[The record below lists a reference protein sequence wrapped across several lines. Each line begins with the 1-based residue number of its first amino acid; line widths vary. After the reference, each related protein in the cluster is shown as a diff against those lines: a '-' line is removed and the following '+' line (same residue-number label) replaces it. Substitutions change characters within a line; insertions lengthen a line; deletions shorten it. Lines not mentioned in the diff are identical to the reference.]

1 MIKDKPNTNLREN
14 AELTISLYDSLEKL
28 SKNKDFKNLI
38 EYGFM
43 ELYSLNQVSMLA
55 APGVD
60 RSSIYSDLHGV
71 SVLQNFL
78 LVIERLGEQ
87 AKAAQ
92 AEELESELED
102 SEE

>member
-14 AELTISLYDSLEKL
+14 IDLAVSLYDSLERL
-28 SKNKDFKNLI
+28 STNADFKNLI

-43 ELYSLNQVSMLA
+43 ELYALNQVGMLA
-55 APGVD
+55 SPGSD
-60 RSSIYSDLHGV
+60 RPSIYSDLHGI
-71 SVLQNFL
+71 SVLSNFL

-92 AEELESELED
+92 AESLESELD

>member
-14 AELTISLYDSLEKL
+14 IDLAVSLYDSLERL
-28 SKNKDFKNLI
+28 STNADFKNLI

-43 ELYSLNQVSMLA
+43 ELYALNQVGMLA
-55 APGVD
+55 SPGAD
-60 RSSIYSDLHGV
+60 RPSIYSDLHGI
-71 SVLQNFL
+71 SVLSNFL

-92 AEELESELED
+92 AESLESELD

>member
-14 AELTISLYDSLEKL
+14 IDLAVSLYDSLERL
-28 SKNKDFKNLI
+28 STNADFKNLI

-43 ELYSLNQVSMLA
+43 ELYALNQVGMLA
-55 APGVD
+55 SPGAD
-60 RSSIYSDLHGV
+60 RPSIYSDLHGI
-71 SVLQNFL
+71 SVLSNFL

-92 AEELESELED
+92 AEVLESELD